1 MSENNSNIQ
10 RNLWENPWGYIESF
24 FIGFGLMLTGFLIE
38 AFVTTNGNIFTIKYP
53 YNVIALAGY
62 IIVLFICYKWFTSS
76 QVIRWL
82 TKVPASISSIVLI
95 TILVMI
101 MGTVP
106 QVPST
111 NNFINKFGLNHI
123 TTNWAFL
130 LILFQF
136 LTCLGLVSIKRIL
149 QFKWDNFGFVL
160 NHVGLFLALTAGV
173 LGSGDLQ
180 RLSINVYEGKPSWI
194 ATDAERNEVELPF
207 AFYLKD
213 FLIEEYNPKLALV
226 DNSTGSISHND
237 GKNLYLV
244 EKGETYYFNNFE
256 VTIENYLPNAIRF
269 GMRYEP
275 VNEQGS
281 PPAAYISVKNIE
293 NDSIQKAWIS
303 SGSFRY
309 PYESLKIS
317 EAYSMVM
324 TIPEAKKFSSDI
336 DILTKDG
343 ERISTILE
351 VNKAFKY
358 KGWKIYQLSYDDKM
372 GKWSNLSVLE
382 LVKDPWLPLIYL
394 GIFMMIAGAIY
405 MFWVGNKI
413 TKNENE

>member
-1 MSENNSNIQ
+1 MSKQQTEIQ
-10 RNLWENPWGYIESF
+10 RNLWESPWGYAESF
-24 FIGFGLMLTGFLIE
+24 FIGVGLMITGFFLE
-38 AFVTTNGNIFTIKYP
+38 AFVTTSNPLIIQYP
-53 YNVIALAGY
+53 TNVFLLLGY
-62 IIVLFICYKWFTSS
+62 VVVLFICYKWFSSS
-76 QVIRWL
+76 QIIRWL

-95 TILVMI
+95 TFLVMI
-101 MGTVP
+101 MGTIP
-106 QVPST
+106 QIPSQ
-111 NNFINKFGLNHI
+111 NNIINNLGLNRI
-123 TTNWAFL
+123 TTNWAFI

-149 QFKWDNFGFVL
+149 QFKWDNFGFIL

-194 ATDAERNEVELPF
+194 AKDLERNDVELPF
-207 AFYLKD
+207 AFYLND
-213 FLIEEYNPKLALV
+213 FMIEEYNPKLALV

-237 GKNLYLV
+237 GKNLYIV

-256 VTIENYLPNAIRF
+256 VTVEDYLPNAIRF

-275 VNEQGS
+275 VNELGS
-281 PPAAYISVKNIE
+281 PPAAYISIKNIE
-293 NDSIQKAWIS
+293 NDSIKKAWIS
-303 SGSFRY
+303 SGSYRY
-309 PYESLKIS
+309 PYESVKMS

-343 ERISTILE
+343 ERINTVLE
-351 VNKAFKY
+351 VNKAFKF

-372 GKWSNLSVLE
+372 GKWSDLSVLE
-382 LVKDPWLPLIYL
+382 LVRDPWLPLIYI
-394 GIFMMIAGAIY
+394 GVFMMIAGAIY

-413 TKNENE
+413 TKNN

>member
-1 MSENNSNIQ
+1 MSENNFEIQ
-10 RNLWENPWGYIESF
+10 RNLWEGPWGYVESF
-24 FIGFGLMLTGFLIE
+24 FIGFGLMITGFFIE
-38 AFVTTNGNIFTIKYP
+38 VFVATESMFTISYP
-53 YNVIALAGY
+53 YNVFLLIGY
-62 IIVLFICYKWFTSS
+62 ILVLFICYKWFTTS
-76 QVIRWL
+76 QLVRWL

-101 MGTVP
+101 MGIIP
-106 QVPST
+106 QIPSENKII
-111 NNFINKFGLNHI
+111 NNLGLNHI
-123 TTNWAFL
+123 TSNWAFL
-130 LILFQF
+130 LVLFQF
-136 LTCLGLVSIKRIL
+136 LTCLGLISIKRIS
-149 QFKWDNFGFVL
+149 QFKWSNFGFIL

-173 LGSGDLQ
+173 LGTGDLQ

-194 ATDAERNEVELPF
+194 ATDAKKNEVELPF

-275 VNEQGS
+275 VNEIGS
-281 PPAAYISVKNIE
+281 PPAAFISVKNIE
-293 NDSIQKAWIS
+293 NDSIKKAWIS
-303 SGSFRY
+303 SGSFSHQ
-309 PYESLKIS
+309 YESFKIS
-317 EAYSMVM
+317 EEYSMVM

-336 DILTKDG
+336 DILTKEG
-343 ERISTILE
+343 ERISTVLE
-351 VNKAFKY
+351 VNKAFKHD
-358 KGWKIYQLSYDDKM
+358 GWKIYQLSYDEKM
-372 GKWSNLSVLE
+372 GKWSSLSVLE
-382 LVKDPWLPLIYL
+382 LVRDPWLPLIYL

-405 MFWVGNKI
+405 MFWEGNRI
-413 TKNENE
+413 TKNEK

>member
-1 MSENNSNIQ
+1 MTNNKLQTQ
-10 RNLWENPWGYIESF
+10 RNLWESPWGYIESF
-24 FIGFGLMLTGFLIE
+24 FIGFGFMLTGFLME
-38 AFVTTNGNIFTIKYP
+38 AFITTSGNAFLNSYP
-53 YNVIALAGY
+53 YNVIVLIGY
-62 IIVLFICYKWFTSS
+62 VLILFVCYKWFNNS

-101 MGTVP
+101 MGTIP

-111 NNFINKFGLNHI
+111 NNFINTFGLNNI

-136 LTCLGLVSIKRIL
+136 ITCLGFISIKRIL
-149 QFKWDNFGFVL
+149 QFKWDNFGFIL
-160 NHVGLFLALTAGV
+160 NHVGLFLALIAGV

-194 ATDAERNEVELPF
+194 ATDAQRNEVELPF

-244 EKGETYYFNNFE
+244 EKGETYIFNNFE
-256 VTIENYLPNAIRF
+256 VTIKDYLPNAIRF
-269 GMRYEP
+269 GTRYEP
-275 VNEQGS
+275 VNEIGS
-281 PPAAYISVKNIE
+281 PPAAYISVKNTQ
-293 NDSIQKAWIS
+293 NDSIKKAWIS

-317 EAYSMVM
+317 EAYSIVM

-336 DILTKDG
+336 DILTKEG
-343 ERISTILE
+343 ERISTVLQ
-351 VNKAFKY
+351 VNKAYKY

-372 GKWSNLSVLE
+372 GKWSDLSVLE
-382 LVKDPWLPLIYL
+382 LVKDPWLPLVYF

-413 TKNENE
+413 TKTEE